1 MSFQPLAQ
9 CQPGETEV
17 QLILETDAWGYE
29 AYWEIVPTGNACGQD
44 VLFWGG
50 NQTEV
55 GCDGAGDQD
64 ATGGNGYPSNSTIEV
79 DPFCLQDGVTYD
91 IHYIDDYIDAGLT
104 FELYQNGVL
113 TYLFA
118 GQGQDVF
125 TFTIGESGILPGD
138 FPCVALSV
146 SADGTPLSFD
156 NTEAGVSPG
165 EIAPEGGNC
174 GLQGVWCEGNLS
186 NSLWVELLPP
196 FADNLILT
204 TCVEGTDFDTQLALY
219 KAASCDDWDSYEL
232 ITANDDG
239 GCGIANGFSSTMYAS
254 CLDENET
261 YYILIDGW
269 NGATGPGMLTVSEYE
284 GEISYTANVSE
295 VTCPL
300 DKLQP
305 GDGNILI
312 EFTGTGSD
320 FTASWTGPNGFV
332 SDEALLNDNNLDPG
346 VYEVEITDACG
357 NVYTDSFEI
366 TAPAPIISTF
376 SITEPSCPNSGDGSI
391 TANFTGGTGP
401 YTYIWTGPE
410 NFTAET
416 SFLTDLNEG
425 VYELEFLDD
434 NDCQLSNQIN
444 LVSAN
449 DIELNL
455 GQDTTVCDFSS
466 FVLNGPLGFT
476 YEWQDG
482 SENQFY
488 QVDAEELGVGDHSFI
503 LNISNEDGCT
513 ALDAIIVTVDVCP
526 GIEESDAFQMEAF
539 PNPVDDVLNL
549 RWDQKPSEIKI
560 VDLSGRAVLEFKQT
574 DIQTQINL
582 AELAEGYY
590 VIQVNWSNAQNASM
604 PFVKR

>member
-1 MSFQPLAQ
+1 MVFQSSAQ
-9 CQPGETEV
+9 CDPGETDV

-29 AYWEIVPTGNACGQD
+29 AYWEIVPTGNECGQD

-50 NQTEV
+50 NDVEV

-64 ATGGNGYPSNSTIEV
+64 ATGGNGYPSNSIIEV
-79 DPFCLQDGVTYD
+79 DPFCLQDGITYD
-91 IHYIDDYIDAGLT
+91 IHYIDDYIDAGLF

-113 TYLFA
+113 TDIFS

-125 TFTIGESGILPGD
+125 TFTIGESGIFPGD

-156 NTEAGVSPG
+156 NTEAGVSSG

-174 GLQGVWCEGNLS
+174 GLQGVWCEGDLS
-186 NSLWVELLPP
+186 NSIWVELLPP

-204 TCVEGTDFDTQLALY
+204 TCVEGTNFDTQLALY
-219 KAASCDDWDSYEL
+219 KTNACDEWDSYEL

-300 DKLQP
+300 DKLEP

-320 FTASWTGPNGFV
+320 FTASWTGPNGFI
-332 SDEALLNDNNLDPG
+332 SDEALLDNSNLNPG

-357 NVYTDSFEI
+357 NVYNDSFEI
-366 TAPAPIISTF
+366 TAPDPIIPTF
-376 SITEPSCPNSGDGSI
+376 SITDPSCPNSGDGSI

-416 SFLTDLNEG
+416 SFLSELNEG

-444 LVSAN
+444 LVATN
-449 DIELNL
+449 EIQLNL
-455 GQDTTVCDFSS
+455 GPDTTICDAST
-466 FVLNGPLGFT
+466 FVLSGPIGFT

-488 QVDAEELGVGDHSFI
+488 LVDAEELEVGDHSFI
-503 LNISNEDGCT
+503 LNISNDEGCNT
-513 ALDAIIVTVDVCP
+513 LDAITVTVDVCP
-526 GIEESDAFQMEAF
+526 GIEENNPFVLEVF
-539 PNPVDDVLNL
+539 PNPVEDVLNL
-549 RWDQKPSEIKI
+549 RWKVRPRLIQ
-560 VDLSGRAVLEFKQT
+560 VLDLSGRIVVE
-574 DIQTQINL
+574 DPENQIVNQL
-582 AELAEGYY
+582 DFSSLAEGYY
-590 VIQVNWSNAQNASM
+590 VLNVGWTPGDKVSI